1 MKSKLSLR
9 YCIIYTTEKQFRSN
23 KNPKIKENI
32 YLKKQLDARL
42 SSSLQQISFAEIFQR
57 LSPFRN
63 SLFGPFF
70 WEMNINLTLWDV
82 MLQYQTFSEYSV
94 YRNKESSHYNIYFW
108 AAMQYRWC
116 HEWLRKKLFT
126 LLAFLFPA
134 ILFRFTW
141 IFLGKS
147 LPPTHFCFL
156 YD

>member
-42 SSSLQQISFAEIFQR
+42 SSSLQQISFAKIFQR

-63 SLFGPFF
+63 SLFEPFF
-70 WEMNINLTLWDV
+70 WEMNIKLTLWDV

-94 YRNKESSHYNIYFW
+94 YRRKESSEQNKIIIIFIFELLCNIGDV
-108 AAMQYRWC
+108 MNDCGRNC
-116 HEWLRKKLFT
+116 
-126 LLAFLFPA
+126 LL
-134 ILFRFTW
+134 
-141 IFLGKS
+141 
-147 LPPTHFCFL
+147 
-156 YD
+156 Y